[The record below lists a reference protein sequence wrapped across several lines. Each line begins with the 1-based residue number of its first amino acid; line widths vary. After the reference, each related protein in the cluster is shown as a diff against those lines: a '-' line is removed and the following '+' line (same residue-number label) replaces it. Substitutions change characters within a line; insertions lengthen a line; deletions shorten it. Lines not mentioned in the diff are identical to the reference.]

1 MDCLCRHCIHI
12 SDLNIHSEYSASMQ
26 ISTVMRRVNRSSS
39 ESHSTEADDDDVM
52 CDSNV
57 ARGQLQVKFAIG
69 LSIN

>member
-12 SDLNIHSEYSASMQ
+12 FDLNIHSEYSASMQ
-26 ISTVMRRVNRSSS
+26 ISTMMRRVNRSSS
-39 ESHSTEADDDDVM
+39 EAVDDDVM

-57 ARGQLQVKFAIG
+57 ARGQLQVEFAIG